1 MTDSTTPNKIIVLAV
16 STVAAFLTPFMSSS
30 VNIALPSIGK
40 EFGMTAVALGW
51 VATSYLLATAVFLV
65 PFGKAADIY
74 GRKKIFG
81 WGAVIYAAASVLS
94 TVSHSGAFLIG
105 SRVLQG
111 LGGAMFYSTGVALL
125 TSVYPP
131 GERGRVLG
139 INVSSTYIGLSIGP
153 VLGGFLTQHL
163 GWRSLFWLHGL
174 LGLVLVVLVFWKL
187 RGEWAEAKGETFDAA
202 GSAILGLSLVA
213 VMLGFSIL
221 PRILGGGL
229 IAAGL
234 AGALVFVGWELRM
247 DAPVLNMNLFR
258 RNSVFAFSNLAALI
272 NYSATFAVGFLM
284 SLYLQ
289 YVKGLGPQKAGLV
302 LIAQPVVMALFSPLA
317 GKLSDRVEPQRIA
330 SAGMG
335 LCALGLFLLSFVG
348 PKTALLYVGAGLVVL
363 GFGFALFSSPNTNAV
378 MSSVEKRYYG
388 VASAMLGTMRIT
400 GQMLSMGVAMLIFA
414 VYIGRVQIAPA
425 NYSRFLAGL
434 RTALLFFTALC
445 AAGVFASL
453 ARGKLRSNQD

>member
-1 MTDSTTPNKIIVLAV
+1 MTDSAASNKIIVLIVA
-16 STVAAFLTPFMSSS
+16 TVAAFLTPFMSSS

-51 VATSYLLATAVFLV
+51 VATSYLLTTAMFLV

-74 GRKKIFG
+74 GRKKVFG
-81 WGAVIYAAASVLS
+81 WGALIYTVASVLS
-94 TVSHSGAFLIG
+94 TASHSTAFLIG

-111 LGGAMFYSTGVALL
+111 IGGSMFYTTGVAIL
-125 TSVYPP
+125 TSAYPP

-139 INVSSTYIGLSIGP
+139 INVSSTYIGLSLGP

-163 GWRSLFWLHGL
+163 GWRSIFWFHGI
-174 LGLVLVVLVFWKL
+174 LGAALVVLVFWML
-187 RGEWAEAKGETFDAA
+187 RGEWAEAKGEAFDMT
-202 GSAILGLSLVA
+202 GSVILGLTLVA
-213 VMLGFSIL
+213 VMFGFSIL

-234 AGALVFVGWELRM
+234 AGAFVFVRWELKTE
-247 DAPVLNMNLFR
+247 APVLNMNLVR
-258 RNSVFAFSNLAALI
+258 RNTVFAFSNLAALI

-289 YVKGLGPQKAGLV
+289 YLKGLSPQKAGLI

-317 GKLSDRVEPQRIA
+317 GKLSDRIEPQRIA
-330 SAGMG
+330 SVGMG
-335 LCALGLFLLSFVG
+335 FCAAGLFLLSFVG
-348 PKTALLYVGAGLVVL
+348 RQTALVYVGAALVVL

-378 MSSVEKRYYG
+378 MSSVDKRYYG
-388 VASAMLGTMRIT
+388 VASAMLGTMRMT

-414 VYIGRVQIAPA
+414 VYIGRVRIMPS
-425 NYSRFLAGL
+425 NYPQFLAAL
-434 RTALLFFTALC
+434 RIAFLFFTALC
-445 AAGVFASL
+445 AGGIFASL
-453 ARGKLRSNQD
+453 ARGRLRSDSN